1 MQFSCTCR
9 AGLSMTEPCNCF
21 YAMFGILQAITS
33 SGKNLLIADSVQ
45 IREATAKL
53 KLLSINFNTA
63 ES

>member
-1 MQFSCTCR
+1 
-9 AGLSMTEPCNCF
+9 
-21 YAMFGILQAITS
+21 MFGILQAITS

-53 KLLSINFNTA
+53 KLLSINFNAA